1 MTHALGLA
9 LAAGP
14 ERWTA
19 MEGGVPILAGGECI
33 GGVGVSG
40 GDWQTD
46 LRSRRPRSSRSARA
60 GSDGFDPL
68 RVACIGM
75 GWWSDVLADAMKRS
89 DKIKIVACFTR
100 SEDKRAAFAKK
111 YGCKPIA
118 SYEAVLADPEIEA
131 IVNTTPNDVHLPT
144 TRAAA
149 AAGKHVFLDKPI
161 ANNVTEGRA
170 ITEVCRKAGV
180 VLAMGYQRRRES
192 HFRWIKQQID
202 AGVFGKLVNAEAN
215 ISRDRLGKIDLTSW
229 RYQAAGMPGGVMLQ
243 IGIHYT
249 DVLTYLMGPVKAVRG
264 QFAQLVLPGDNPDV
278 ASLILEHDS
287 GALSTLNASYASA
300 SEYYLMNIYGKD
312 ATAYY
317 DMHGG
322 LRLLKRGEDKPV
334 AVPVTKND
342 TFVEELEEFAAAIRG
357 SGKPEVGGDY
367 ATTSLAV
374 VRAGILSAREGRR
387 VEVAEILEER
397 LIGRMA
403 MTSAM
408 RIATAVAVGL
418 FGALPAAGNAQAY
431 PTRTITVVVPFPAGG
446 PSDVVARIVAEQIGR
461 TLGQTLVIENVG
473 GAGGTIGSGRVA
485 AAAPD
490 GYTLLAGSMGSHVAA
505 PVLTPNIKYDPAR
518 DFIPIGPT
526 AHSPAVIV
534 ARKDFPAKNLRE
546 FVALTQIKGATVS
559 SRPTA
564 ASARRRT
571 WRACCSPRRSAP
583 SRRRSPIA
591 APARR

>member
-1 MTHALGLA
+1 M
-9 LAAGP
+9 
-14 ERWTA
+14 
-19 MEGGVPILAGGECI
+19 
-33 GGVGVSG
+33 
-40 GDWQTD
+40 
-46 LRSRRPRSSRSARA
+46 
-60 GSDGFDPL
+60 
-68 RVACIGM
+68 
-75 GWWSDVLADAMKRS
+75 
-89 DKIKIVACFTR
+89 
-100 SEDKRAAFAKK
+100 
-111 YGCKPIA
+111 
-118 SYEAVLADPEIEA
+118 LADPEIEA

-180 VLAMGYQRRRES
+180 VLGMGYQRRRES

-202 AGVFGKLVNAEAN
+202 DGVFGKLVNAEAN
-215 ISRDRLGKIDLTSW
+215 ISRDRLGQIDLSSW

-278 ASLILEHDS
+278 ASLILEHDN

-317 DMHGG
+317 DLHGG

-367 ATTSLAV
+367 ATDLA
-374 VRAGILSAREGRR
+374 RGGARRDFVGARGPPGRSGGDT
-387 VEVAEILEER
+387 EER

-408 RIATAVAVGL
+408 RDCDCRGRRA
-418 FGALPAAGNAQAY
+418 FWRAAGRWKCPDLSDPHRHRHRA
-431 PTRTITVVVPFPAGG
+431 VPGRRARATWSRASS
-446 PSDVVARIVAEQIGR
+446 PSTWGAR
-461 TLGQTLVIENVG
+461 
-473 GAGGTIGSGRVA
+473 
-485 AAAPD
+485 
-490 GYTLLAGSMGSHVAA
+490 
-505 PVLTPNIKYDPAR
+505 
-518 DFIPIGPT
+518 
-526 AHSPAVIV
+526 
-534 ARKDFPAKNLRE
+534 
-546 FVALTQIKGATVS
+546 
-559 SRPTA
+559 
-564 ASARRRT
+564 SARR
-571 WRACCSPRRSAP
+571 W
-583 SRRRSPIA
+583 
-591 APARR
+591 